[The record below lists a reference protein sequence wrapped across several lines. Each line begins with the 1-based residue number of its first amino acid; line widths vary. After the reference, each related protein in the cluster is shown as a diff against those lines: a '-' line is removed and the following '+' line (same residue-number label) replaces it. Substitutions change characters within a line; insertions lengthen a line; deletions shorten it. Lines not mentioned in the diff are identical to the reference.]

1 MGFLFSKNKKNRN
14 EENTKPEKK
23 NTNENKDIKREN
35 PKPKP
40 SLLKTGNSFDKNKKN
55 LKEEKPEIKKTN
67 EITDRK
73 RENPKPKS
81 KPKQSSVGTKIKKPS
96 EEPKKKNN
104 ENILPFNFS
113 KYINPYNGELRMD
126 NSYLAKDIENEYI
139 IIQSDIQQLC
149 LEKDDDDEEMENE
162 FLGKFLYKLKKI
174 ALDAYISAKD
184 LEKGL
189 FKEFQKNKAKY
200 SGLKEE
206 ECKTEFS
213 SWIKNSINEKQLLEN
228 FCKDKIKPD
237 YNEEDKGLF
246 FKLTSIYFKCLAS
259 SETIDFRENDGL
271 DIDFNSEEMIDLAQI
286 RGNKKKV
293 NFEVLPGLYHNGQFF
308 QKGKIH
314 VFAYIPGKTFK
325 LEKKINYFKN
335 SFNK

>member
-1 MGFLFSKNKKNRN
+1 MGSRSSKKEKIWN
-14 EENTKPEKK
+14 EENIEHEIKK
-23 NTNENKDIKREN
+23 TNEIIDKKREN
-35 PKPKP
+35 PKLKP

-162 FLGKFLYKLKKI
+162 FLGKFLYRLKKI
-174 ALDAYISAKD
+174 ALDAKISADALK
-184 LEKGL
+184 EGL
-189 FKEFQKNKAKY
+189 FEEFQKCKEEY
-200 SGLKEE
+200 SGLQEE

-228 FCKDKIKPD
+228 FCKNKIKPD

-246 FKLTSIYFKCLAS
+246 FKLTSIYFKCKAS
-259 SETIDFRENDGL
+259 SEKIEFKRLGDDGL
-271 DIDFNSEEMIDLAQI
+271 DVDFNSEEMIDLAQI

-293 NFEVLPGLYHNGQFF
+293 NFEVLPGLHHNGQFF

-325 LEKKINYFKN
+325 LEKK
-335 SFNK
+335 

>member
-14 EENTKPEKK
+14 EENIKPEIK
-23 NTNENKDIKREN
+23 NTNENKDIKKEN
-35 PKPKP
+35 SKLKPKPKQ
-40 SLLKTGNSFDKNKKN
+40 NNA
-55 LKEEKPEIKKTN
+55 
-67 EITDRK
+67 
-73 RENPKPKS
+73 
-81 KPKQSSVGTKIKKPS
+81 GTKIKKS
-96 EEPKKKNN
+96 NEDPKKKNN
-104 ENILPFNFS
+104 ENILSFNFS

-126 NSYLAKDIENEYI
+126 NSYLAKDIEKEYI

-162 FLGKFLYKLKKI
+162 FLSKFLDRLKKI
-174 ALDAYISAKD
+174 ALDARESAND
-184 LEKGL
+184 LEEDL
-189 FKEFQKNKAKY
+189 FKEFQKNNAKY
-200 SGLKEE
+200 SGLKQE

-228 FCKDKIKPD
+228 FCKNKIEPD

-246 FKLTSIYFKCLAS
+246 FKLTSIYFKCKAS
-259 SETIDFRENDGL
+259 SEEIKFRDLKNDGL

-325 LEKKINYFKN
+325 LEKK
-335 SFNK
+335 

>member
-1 MGFLFSKNKKNRN
+1 MFEQKLKNR
-14 EENTKPEKK
+14 T
-23 NTNENKDIKREN
+23 
-35 PKPKP
+35 
-40 SLLKTGNSFDKNKKN
+40 
-55 LKEEKPEIKKTN
+55 
-67 EITDRK
+67 
-73 RENPKPKS
+73 KS
-81 KPKQSSVGTKIKKPS
+81 K
-96 EEPKKKNN
+96 KKKNN
-104 ENILPFNFS
+104 ENILSFKFS

-126 NSYLAKDIENEYI
+126 NSYLAKDIEKEYI

-162 FLGKFLYKLKKI
+162 FLSKFLDRLKKI
-174 ALDAYISAKD
+174 ALDARESAND
-184 LEKGL
+184 LEEDL
-189 FKEFQKNKAKY
+189 FKEFQKNNAEY
-200 SGLKEE
+200 SGLQEE

-246 FKLTSIYFKCLAS
+246 FKLTSIYFKCKAS
-259 SETIDFRENDGL
+259 SEEIKFRGLGDDGL
-271 DIDFNSEEMIDLAQI
+271 DVDFNSEEMIDLAQI

-325 LEKKINYFKN
+325 LEKK
-335 SFNK
+335 

>member
-14 EENTKPEKK
+14 EENIKPEIK
-23 NTNENKDIKREN
+23 NTNENKDIKKEN
-35 PKPKP
+35 SKLKPKPKQ
-40 SLLKTGNSFDKNKKN
+40 NNA
-55 LKEEKPEIKKTN
+55 
-67 EITDRK
+67 
-73 RENPKPKS
+73 
-81 KPKQSSVGTKIKKPS
+81 GTKIKKS
-96 EEPKKKNN
+96 NEDPKKKNN
-104 ENILPFNFS
+104 ENILSFNFS

-126 NSYLAKDIENEYI
+126 NSYLAKDIEKEYI

-149 LEKDDDDEEMENE
+149 LEKNDDDEEMENE
-162 FLGKFLYKLKKI
+162 FLGKFLDRLKKI
-174 ALDAYISAKD
+174 ALDARESAND
-184 LEKGL
+184 LEEDL
-189 FKEFQKNKAKY
+189 FKEFQKNNAKY
-200 SGLKEE
+200 SGLKQE

-228 FCKDKIKPD
+228 FCKNKIEPD

-246 FKLTSIYFKCLAS
+246 FKLTSIYFKCKAS
-259 SETIDFRENDGL
+259 SEEIKFRDLKNDGL

-325 LEKKINYFKN
+325 LEKK
-335 SFNK
+335 

>member
-1 MGFLFSKNKKNRN
+1 MGSKSSKIEKIRN
-14 EENTKPEKK
+14 EENIEHEIKKTKEII
-23 NTNENKDIKREN
+23 DIKREN

-55 LKEEKPEIKKTN
+55 LKEEKPEIKKTK
-67 EITDRK
+67 EIIDRK

-81 KPKQSSVGTKIKKPS
+81 KPRRGGVGTKIKKPK

-104 ENILPFNFS
+104 ENILSFNFS

-149 LEKDDDDEEMENE
+149 LEKNDDDEEMENE
-162 FLGKFLYKLKKI
+162 FLGKFLDRLKKI
-174 ALDAYISAKD
+174 ALDARESAND
-184 LEKGL
+184 LEEDL
-189 FKEFQKNKAKY
+189 FKEFQKNNAKY
-200 SGLKEE
+200 SGLKKEK
-206 ECKTEFS
+206 CITEFS
-213 SWIKNSINEKQLLEN
+213 SWTKNSINEKQLLEN

-246 FKLTSIYFKCLAS
+246 FKLTSIYFKCKAS
-259 SETIDFRENDGL
+259 SEIIEFRGLGGDGL

-325 LEKKINYFKN
+325 LEKK
-335 SFNK
+335 

>member
-14 EENTKPEKK
+14 EENIKPEKK

-35 PKPKP
+35 PG
-40 SLLKTGNSFDKNKKN
+40 LKASKSAIIRY
-55 LKEEKPEIKKTN
+55 KENIKPEIKNTN
-67 EITDRK
+67 EIIDIK
-73 RENPKPKS
+73 KENSKLKPKPK
-81 KPKQSSVGTKIKKPS
+81 QNSVGTKIKKPI

-104 ENILPFNFS
+104 ENILSFKFS

-174 ALDAYISAKD
+174 ALDAKISADD

-189 FKEFQKNKAKY
+189 FEEFQKCKAEY
-200 SGLKEE
+200 SGLQEE

-228 FCKDKIKPD
+228 FCKNKIKPD

-246 FKLTSIYFKCLAS
+246 FKLTSIYFKCSAS
-259 SETIDFRENDGL
+259 SETIDFRKLENDGL

-325 LEKKINYFKN
+325 LEKK
-335 SFNK
+335 

>member
-1 MGFLFSKNKKNRN
+1 MGFLLSLFSKNKKNRN
-14 EENTKPEKK
+14 EENIKPEIK
-23 NTNENKDIKREN
+23 NTNENKDIKKEN
-35 PKPKP
+35 SKLKPKPKQ
-40 SLLKTGNSFDKNKKN
+40 NNA
-55 LKEEKPEIKKTN
+55 
-67 EITDRK
+67 
-73 RENPKPKS
+73 
-81 KPKQSSVGTKIKKPS
+81 GTKIKKS
-96 EEPKKKNN
+96 NEDPKKKNN
-104 ENILPFNFS
+104 ENILSFNFS

-126 NSYLAKDIENEYI
+126 NSYLAKDIEKEYI

-162 FLGKFLYKLKKI
+162 FLSKFLDRLKKI
-174 ALDAYISAKD
+174 ALDARESAND
-184 LEKGL
+184 LEEDL
-189 FKEFQKNKAKY
+189 FKEFQKNNAKY
-200 SGLKEE
+200 SGLKQE

-228 FCKDKIKPD
+228 FCKNKIEPD

-246 FKLTSIYFKCLAS
+246 FKLTSIYFKCKAS
-259 SETIDFRENDGL
+259 SEEIKFRDLKNDGL

-325 LEKKINYFKN
+325 LEKK
-335 SFNK
+335 

>member
-1 MGFLFSKNKKNRN
+1 MGFLLSLFSKNKKNRN
-14 EENTKPEKK
+14 EENIKAEIK
-23 NTNENKDIKREN
+23 NTNENKDIKKEN
-35 PKPKP
+35 SKLKPKPKQ
-40 SLLKTGNSFDKNKKN
+40 NNA
-55 LKEEKPEIKKTN
+55 
-67 EITDRK
+67 
-73 RENPKPKS
+73 
-81 KPKQSSVGTKIKKPS
+81 GTKIKKPI

-104 ENILPFNFS
+104 ENILSFKFS

-126 NSYLAKDIENEYI
+126 NSYLAKDIEKEYI

-174 ALDAYISAKD
+174 ALDAKISADD

-189 FKEFQKNKAKY
+189 FEEFQKCKAEY
-200 SGLKEE
+200 SGLQEE

-228 FCKDKIKPD
+228 FCKNKIEPD

-246 FKLTSIYFKCLAS
+246 FKLTSIYFKCSAS
-259 SETIDFRENDGL
+259 SETIDFRKLENDGL

-325 LEKKINYFKN
+325 LEK
-335 SFNK
+335 NKLL

>member
-1 MGFLFSKNKKNRN
+1 MGGKASKSEKNKNKEDIKPEIKKTSKIIDIKKENPGGKASKSEKNRN
-14 EENTKPEKK
+14 KE
-23 NTNENKDIKREN
+23 DI
-35 PKPKP
+35 
-40 SLLKTGNSFDKNKKN
+40 
-55 LKEEKPEIKKTN
+55 KPEIKKTN
-67 EITDRK
+67 KIIDIK
-73 RENPKPKS
+73 KENS
-81 KPKQSSVGTKIKKPS
+81 KPKLKPKQINVGTKKPN

-149 LEKDDDDEEMENE
+149 LEKNDDDEEMENE

-174 ALDAYISAKD
+174 ALDAKISADD

-189 FKEFQKNKAKY
+189 FEEFQKCKAEY
-200 SGLKEE
+200 SGLQKE

-213 SWIKNSINEKQLLEN
+213 PWIKNSINEKQLLEN
-228 FCKDKIKPD
+228 FCKNKIAD

-246 FKLTSIYFKCLAS
+246 FKLTSIYFKCKAS
-259 SETIDFRENDGL
+259 SEKIEFKRLGDDGL
-271 DIDFNSEEMIDLAQI
+271 DVDFNSEEMIDLAQI

-325 LEKKINYFKN
+325 LEKK
-335 SFNK
+335 

>member
-1 MGFLFSKNKKNRN
+1 MGSRSSKN
-14 EENTKPEKK
+14 EKK
-23 NTNENKDIKREN
+23 WKEEGVEHEIKKTDEIKDIKRGG

-40 SLLKTGNSFDKNKKN
+40 SLLKTGNSFDKNKEN
-55 LKEEKPEIKKTN
+55 LGGEKPEIKKTK
-67 EITDRK
+67 EIVDRK

-81 KPKQSSVGTKIKKPS
+81 KPKQISVGTKIKKPN
-96 EEPKKKNN
+96 EELKKKNN
-104 ENILPFNFS
+104 ENILSFKFS

-162 FLGKFLYKLKKI
+162 FLGKFLDRLKKI
-174 ALDAYISAKD
+174 SLDAKKSADD
-184 LEKGL
+184 LEEGL
-189 FKEFQKNKAKY
+189 FKEFQKCKAEY
-200 SGLKEE
+200 SGLQEE
-206 ECKTEFS
+206 KCKTEFS

-228 FCKDKIKPD
+228 FCKNKIKPD

-246 FKLTSIYFKCLAS
+246 FKLTSIYFKCKAS
-259 SETIDFRENDGL
+259 SEDIEFRKLENDDL
-271 DIDFNSEEMIDLAQI
+271 DSDFNSEKMIDLAQI

-325 LEKKINYFKN
+325 L
-335 SFNK
+335 